1 MQLEEQRVVT
11 FLQKAIRA
19 KSISGNEEEMAKLV
33 KSEMEYLNFD
43 KAWIDSYGNIIGY
56 VKGNKSG
63 TILFEGHMD
72 TVGIPSPKE
81 WSHDPFAG
89 YIEDNKMFGRG
100 TCDMKSSLCAMVEA
114 GGNLIASGNR
124 DFCSFYVVGVVYE
137 EIFEGVSFGKVL
149 DELSIDAVILGEPS
163 DMKIMLGQKGRAE
176 LKITTFG
183 KNAHS
188 AFPEAGINALYNMN
202 LFLTQLPNIECPE
215 DKILGKG
222 IMVPTDICSSP
233 YPGNSV
239 IPDNCVIT
247 VDRRLTIEETKESV
261 LNSINVV
268 LDKLTKENKDFKAKV
283 ELATDKQV
291 CYTGKTLEA
300 LRFFPAWNTEKGSRI
315 AKAITKAVEINDTIE
330 SPSFGTYAFCTD
342 GSESAGK
349 RKIPTI
355 GFGPTPSNRAHIV
368 NEFVELDKLIETQKI
383 FEEIIRFF

>member
-19 KSISGNEEEMAKLV
+19 KSISGHEEEMAKLV
-33 KSEMEYLNFD
+33 KSEMEYLNYD
-43 KAWIDSYGNIIGY
+43 KTWMDSYGNVIGY

-72 TVGIPSPKE
+72 TVGIPSLEE

-89 YIEDNKMFGRG
+89 EIEDNKMFGRG
-100 TCDMKSSLCAMVEA
+100 TCDMKGSLCSMVEA
-114 GGNLIASGNR
+114 GGSLVASGNR

-137 EIFEGVSFGKVL
+137 EIFEGISFGKVL
-149 DELSIDAVILGEPS
+149 DELNIDAVVIGEPS

-176 LKITTFG
+176 LKISTFG

-202 LFLTQLPNIECPE
+202 LFLSQLPQIKCPE

-239 IPDNCVIT
+239 IPDNCEIT
-247 VDRRLTIEETKESV
+247 VDRRLIIAETRESV
-261 LNSINVV
+261 INSIEVV
-268 LDKLTKENKDFKAKV
+268 LDKLAKENKDFKAEVK
-283 ELATDKQV
+283 LASDKQV
-291 CYTGKTLEA
+291 CFTGKTLEA
-300 LRFFPAWNTEKGSRI
+300 SRFFPAWSTEKESRI
-315 AKAITKAVEINDTIE
+315 AIALTKAVKANITIGK
-330 SPSFGTYAFCTD
+330 PSFGTYSFCTD
-342 GSESAGK
+342 GSESAGN

-355 GFGPTPSNRAHIV
+355 GFGPAPSDRAHIV
-368 NEFVELDKLIETQKI
+368 DEFIELDKLVDSQKV

>member
-1 MQLEEQRVVT
+1 MQLEGQRVVS

-19 KSISGNEEEMAKLV
+19 KSISGDEKEMANLV
-33 KSEMEYLNFD
+33 KSEMDYLNYD
-43 KAWIDSYGNIIGY
+43 KTWIDSYGNVIGY

-89 YIEDNKMFGRG
+89 EIENNKMFGRG

-114 GGNLIASGNR
+114 GGNLLSQGNR

-137 EIFEGVSFGKVL
+137 EIFEGISFGKVL
-149 DELSIDAVILGEPS
+149 DEVDIDAVILGEPS

-176 LKITTFG
+176 LKISTSG

-188 AFPEAGINALYNMN
+188 AFPESGINALYNMN
-202 LFLTQLPNIECPE
+202 LFLTQLPKIECPE
-215 DKILGKG
+215 DEILGKG

-239 IPDNCVIT
+239 IPDNCEIT
-247 VDRRLTIEETKESV
+247 VDRRLIIDETKESV
-261 LNSINVV
+261 LNSIQVV
-268 LDKLTKENKDFKAKV
+268 IDKLAKENKDFNGEVK
-283 ELATDKQV
+283 LATDKQV
-291 CYTGKTLEA
+291 CYTGKNLEA
-300 LRFFPAWNTEKGSRI
+300 MRFFPAWSTEKESRI
-315 AKAITKAVEINDTIE
+315 ASAITMAVKKSDTIVE
-330 SPSFGTYAFCTD
+330 PSYCTYSFCTD

-355 GFGPTPSNRAHIV
+355 GFGPAPSNRAHIV
-368 NEFVELDKLIETQKI
+368 DEFVELDKLIETQKI
-383 FEEIIRFF
+383 FEEIIKYF